1 MTNFGVK
8 KNEVKYL
15 NEKVETVD
23 RSLDCHEQYSR
34 RNCLLIHGVKENEKE
49 DTDKVVIEFFE
60 KEMKEKLSANDIDR
74 SHRLGKKQTGSRPR
88 PIIIKFSSYN
98 ILNVIF
104 RKKILKGNTV
114 SKYNRGSD
122 YKENN

>member
-34 RNCLLIHGVKENEKE
+34 RNCLLIQGVKVKRE
-49 DTDKVVIEFFE
+49 
-60 KEMKEKLSANDIDR
+60 R
-74 SHRLGKKQTGSRPR
+74 R
-88 PIIIKFSSYN
+88 Y
-98 ILNVIF
+98 
-104 RKKILKGNTV
+104 
-114 SKYNRGSD
+114 
-122 YKENN
+122 